1 MHRNKERNHLRSI
14 ADKTDFQGA
23 VGELYSSSQHLR
35 GVSAAL
41 QGAPADVQGISLP
54 QKMLKM
60 YVEVPRIPKLGW

>member
-1 MHRNKERNHLRSI
+1 LKTH
-14 ADKTDFQGA
+14 ADKMGIQGA

-60 YVEVPRIPKLGW
+60 YVEVSGFPRLAGGNDENMS